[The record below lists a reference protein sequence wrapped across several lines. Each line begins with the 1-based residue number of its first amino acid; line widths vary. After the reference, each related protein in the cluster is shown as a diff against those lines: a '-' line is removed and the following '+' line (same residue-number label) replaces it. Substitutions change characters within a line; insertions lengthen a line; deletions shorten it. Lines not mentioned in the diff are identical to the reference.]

1 MKKAVD
7 KLSIYDF
14 YEFPVWTWAEEDDE
28 SMVVP
33 WESQDSFENHDAFFV
48 MAVFFLNDGTQSKGF
63 IGVRA
68 KDFYVYL
75 ISISDENGNLKDLS
89 LQEELTPLQGK
100 EIIAKHLNK
109 PMEAIFP
116 MKYYATNIFSKEIK
130 GIIL

>member
-48 MAVFFLNDGTQSKGF
+48 MAVFLLNDGTQSKGF

-75 ISISDENGNLKDLS
+75 ISISDENGKLKDLS

-100 EIIAKHLNK
+100 EIIAKHFNK

-116 MKYYATNIFSKEIK
+116 MQYYATNIFSKEIK